1 MFLLSNFRRKCM
13 VTTAATML
21 VLSMVIPVKA
31 AVPSSTVFTDVS
43 KRYSQSVDYLVAN
56 QFSNGISPSQFG
68 TNLSITRGS
77 AAIILANA
85 LGISNGDA
93 PASGFVDVPK
103 RGMAAINALKEK
115 GIIGGKSATKFG
127 FDELLKRG
135 EVALMLANAS
145 SYNLKGNQETP
156 TFADVNARYREAVAG
171 LVENGVTNGKTEHRF
186 GTDDPI
192 KRGEYAIFI
201 YKAEMIGKENTLP
214 DSYSALHKRL
224 MAKDVSTIKLLG
236 DSITAGVGV
245 KSYYIAQD
253 GRVIFNDGKGQ
264 VYREAAHTA
273 ETWANQLRTYTK
285 NTAFGQV
292 DVMNSGISGK
302 TAKWTLENIDYLLK
316 QQEDVVFVMMGT
328 NDRID
333 SSLKEYE
340 VTSRK
345 LLELVDKRS
354 NYMVVM
360 SPPPSINTI
369 YPYQFSPKD
378 IDAVLKKIS
387 KEKGYP
393 FISHFD
399 GMNDYLAE
407 HGDVT
412 YEDLMQT
419 NSPHPIEA
427 GYEVMW
433 QRIKAGL
440 ELE

>member
-1 MFLLSNFRRKCM
+1 M
-13 VTTAATML
+13 VKEDKL
-21 VLSMVIPVKA
+21 PV
-31 AVPSSTVFTDVS
+31 
-43 KRYSQSVDYLVAN
+43 
-56 QFSNGISPSQFG
+56 
-68 TNLSITRGS
+68 
-77 AAIILANA
+77 
-85 LGISNGDA
+85 
-93 PASGFVDVPK
+93 
-103 RGMAAINALKEK
+103 
-115 GIIGGKSATKFG
+115 
-127 FDELLKRG
+127 
-135 EVALMLANAS
+135 
-145 SYNLKGNQETP
+145 
-156 TFADVNARYREAVAG
+156 
-171 LVENGVTNGKTEHRF
+171 
-186 GTDDPI
+186 
-192 KRGEYAIFI
+192 
-201 YKAEMIGKENTLP
+201 
-214 DSYSALHKRL
+214 SYSELHKRL

-245 KSYYIAQD
+245 KNHYIPQD

-264 VYREAAHTA
+264 VYREATHSA

-285 NTAFGQV
+285 NVAFGQV

-302 TAKWTLENIDYLLK
+302 TAKWTLENLDYLLK

-340 VTSRK
+340 ATSRK
-345 LLELVDKRS
+345 LLEFVDKRS

-369 YPYQFSPKD
+369 YPYLFSPKD

-407 HGDVT
+407 HTDVS

-433 QRIKAGL
+433 QRIKEGL